1 MMGSYS
7 SLSSGVKVWCGSDDF
22 INDVIAIVPPGVT
35 DVKEHF
41 IGGDVKLGE
50 MTGVGANSVIM
61 PDNEIPEGT
70 VIGALSYVPPRFPF
84 EPWSVYA
91 GIRVRLVGR
100 RNRDSVVRQVE
111 KLKAQLDLLRK

>member
-1 MMGSYS
+1 
-7 SLSSGVKVWCGSDDF
+7 
-22 INDVIAIVPPGVT
+22 
-35 DVKEHF
+35 
-41 IGGDVKLGE
+41 